1 MAIGGMR
8 SPFVGEDAFIVGCKG
23 VFEKIIFII
32 KFESDSSWLITEDI
46 LCLISSKFLSQH

>member
-32 KFESDSSWLITEDI
+32 KFESDSS
-46 LCLISSKFLSQH
+46 